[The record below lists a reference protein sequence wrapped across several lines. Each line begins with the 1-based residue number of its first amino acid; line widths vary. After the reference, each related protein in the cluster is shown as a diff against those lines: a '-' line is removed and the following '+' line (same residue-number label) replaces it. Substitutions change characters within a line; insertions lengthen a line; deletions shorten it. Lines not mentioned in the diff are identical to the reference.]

1 MSPLKPLR
9 ADARRNRDQLIAVA
23 RAVFDELGTAAPLD
37 EVARRAGIGNAT
49 LYRHFPTRDDL
60 LIAVYA
66 EEIAALCDLGETLLG
81 GSADPLDALFE
92 WLEAFVGHVAA
103 KGDLARTLEPGV
115 RRSELHE
122 EWHAAMSDVVGR
134 LVGKCRQAGS
144 IQVAVDPIDLLVL
157 VSGTAAA
164 EPVRVRRLLG
174 LIRRGVTA
182 G

>member
-1 MSPLKPLR
+1 MSPVKPLR
-9 ADARRNRDQLIAVA
+9 ADARRNRDQLVAVA

-66 EEIAALCDLGETLLG
+66 EEVAGLSDLGEALLG

-103 KGDLARTLEPGV
+103 KGDLARTLEPGA

-122 EWHAAMSDVVGR
+122 QWHAAMFEVVVR
-134 LVGKCRQAGS
+134 LVDKCRAAGS
-144 IQVAVDPIDLLVL
+144 IQPDLDPIDLLVL
-157 VSGTAAA
+157 VSGTATA
-164 EPVRVRRLLG
+164 EPVRVRRLLR
-174 LIRRGVTA
+174 LIRRGVSV